1 MCGCEEQN
9 SLGLSE
15 TSEYIM
21 VTLEGQILDF
31 DSSIDTST
39 QGLVIP
45 NNGLS
50 VQQLVKLSSDLT
62 TVQSMSKLKKP
73 ANSFQH
79 FHTPQLCL
87 DDEQVRVLKLVC
99 CHPLEIERLEHLLQL
114 MVHWQHGVYVS
125 EAATEHSLA
134 KYQSRV
140 LGFAPFAMVRM
151 FNANLITRF
160 HELACEHRANPYFLE
175 NLYRMRNMYPDVFF
189 HPKTLEQFFMCLPQ
203 EEQEEIMSYTP
214 AQMEILATSYWYLD
228 DERYVQLH
236 LERIRNKY
244 PISTGSLACFS
255 FIDSYRASSVKTEN
269 SGSMTPDEAND
280 FNSIVSR
287 FPLMFPMEYL
297 TSKRGVPE
305 LFIYLY
311 LKLGSADFE
320 AFIRYVYELNQQDEV
335 SGTKESVIST
345 LLDSFELQE
354 LIVDISQ
361 ENPELPMSL
370 KLELSDLD
378 WFSYKK

>member
-1 MCGCEEQN
+1 MCVCEEQN

-15 TSEYIM
+15 TSEYII

-50 VQQLVKLSSDLT
+50 VQQLARLGSDLT

-114 MVHWQHGVYVS
+114 MVHWQHDVYVS

-189 HPKTLEQFFMCLPQ
+189 HPKTLEHFFMCLPQ

-214 AQMEILATSYWYLD
+214 AQMEILATSYWHLD
-228 DERYVQLH
+228 DERYIKLH
-236 LERIRNKY
+236 LERIRNKR
-244 PISTGSLACFS
+244 PIATGSLACFS
-255 FIDSYRASSVKTEN
+255 FIDSYRASPVKTEN

-287 FPLMFPMEYL
+287 FPLMFPIEYR

-320 AFIRYVYELNQQDEV
+320 AFIQYVYELNQKDEV

-354 LIVDISQ
+354 LIVDISKKD
-361 ENPELPMSL
+361 PELPMSL
-370 KLELSDLD
+370 KLELSNLD
-378 WFSYKK
+378 WLSYKK